1 MSKQYDNTNS
11 GVLFRNEK
19 ATKDTHPTHTGSLNV
34 EGKDYWLSA
43 WVKEGKKGKFFSLAI
58 RPKDE
63 KEDKPKAREPEQG
76 AVDFSDLDVPF

>member
-34 EGKDYWLSA
+34 EGTEYWLSA
-43 WVKEGKKGKFFSLAI
+43 WVKEGQKGKFFSLAI
-58 RPKDE
+58 KKKDE
-63 KEDKPKAREPEQG
+63 QKEVARKTPPPSDS
-76 AVDFSDLDVPF
+76 DFADLEVPF